1 MRERMRRVSSRLQ
14 CYPPVIGAGVVIF
27 VIAVFAA
34 GGIRRH
40 EAAVIQ
46 GVRYALAAILVTG
59 AAVTAWGVLT
69 AVGRPRCA
77 PRPAEDEPDLS
88 PFRAAHDGSTWS
100 SREIPGPS
108 RGIPGPHAPV
118 ACPGRPVIPSPAPA
132 PEPEPARPVR
142 TEVPATDVP
151 ASRKMS

>member
-14 CYPPVIGAGVVIF
+14 CYPPVAGAGVVIF

-59 AAVTAWGVLT
+59 AVAIAWGVLT
-69 AVGRPRCA
+69 AVGRPRFVC
-77 PRPAEDEPDLS
+77 RPAEDEPDLS
-88 PFRAAHDGSTWS
+88 PFRAAHDGSTWG
-100 SREIPGPS
+100 RHDEYALLPPGEPA
-108 RGIPGPHAPV
+108 RHAAV
-118 ACPGRPVIPSPAPA
+118 ACPGRVIL
-132 PEPEPARPVR
+132 PEPEPA
-142 TEVPATDVP
+142 P
-151 ASRKMS
+151 ASSDWPERPERLETP